1 MDVAILADD
10 LTGACDTGIQF
21 VEDGFRVCVTWPDN
35 QIFAR
40 GSDIGMPENDLLVWT
55 TTSRSCSAESA
66 ELKVGRANLALLQ
79 SGRRLIYKKMDST
92 LRGNVGAEV
101 DVILAT
107 GPHQLALV
115 CPAFPRLGRRLVVGE
130 LLLGEADQGTGT
142 CLPTLLRE
150 QSSHAVDRVDV
161 AQVRRGKKSLSRRL
175 HQLIAQGTRVCCVD
189 AETDAD
195 LAILGETVSALS
207 PDVLPVGSAG
217 LAREMSRQLAKSV
230 VQAADPTLPWFNDS
244 ATKDKLKDSA
254 AAPIVC
260 FAGSQNP
267 VTVAQLSQFTEE
279 LDVKS
284 IQLDRQTPG
293 ELMMALDRGQ
303 HVVIR
308 ILSEASVQL
317 FLENTLVALAQK
329 MIAGL
334 VLTGG
339 HTAQL
344 VCGAAGARGIELRS
358 QVLPGLAEGRL
369 VGGQLN
375 GRPVVTK
382 AGGFGDADALL
393 KVCSHLVQQHQ
404 LQTIASAGS

>member
-1 MDVAILADD
+1 M
-10 LTGACDTGIQF
+10 
-21 VEDGFRVCVTWPDN
+21 
-35 QIFAR
+35 
-40 GSDIGMPENDLLVWT
+40 
-55 TTSRSCSAESA
+55 
-66 ELKVGRANLALLQ
+66 
-79 SGRRLIYKKMDST
+79 
-92 LRGNVGAEV
+92 
-101 DVILAT
+101 
-107 GPHQLALV
+107 
-115 CPAFPRLGRRLVVGE
+115 
-130 LLLGEADQGTGT
+130 
-142 CLPTLLRE
+142 
-150 QSSHAVDRVDV
+150 
-161 AQVRRGKKSLSRRL
+161 
-175 HQLIAQGTRVCCVD
+175 
-189 AETDAD
+189 
-195 LAILGETVSALS
+195 AILGETVSALS